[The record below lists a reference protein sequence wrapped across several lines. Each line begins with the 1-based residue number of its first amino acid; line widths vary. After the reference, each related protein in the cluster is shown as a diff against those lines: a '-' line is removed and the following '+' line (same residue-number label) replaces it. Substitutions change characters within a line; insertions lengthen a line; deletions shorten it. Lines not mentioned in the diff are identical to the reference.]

1 MKEGSRCSQASHVS
15 VSVPRLTPVEFGSML
30 VSVRAAAAAVQRRIT
45 AAEDA
50 ALPRQPRTAFEFF
63 AYAELGLRK
72 ALAAFRLIPDFA
84 ALSIAN
90 QMLLLQVLFT

>member
-1 MKEGSRCSQASHVS
+1 MLAGEPRERVGATPDADGVRLDAGERSRGGRRS
-15 VSVPRLTPVEFGSML
+15 
-30 VSVRAAAAAVQRRIT
+30 AAEIT

-90 QMLLLQVLFT
+90 QMLLLQVLST